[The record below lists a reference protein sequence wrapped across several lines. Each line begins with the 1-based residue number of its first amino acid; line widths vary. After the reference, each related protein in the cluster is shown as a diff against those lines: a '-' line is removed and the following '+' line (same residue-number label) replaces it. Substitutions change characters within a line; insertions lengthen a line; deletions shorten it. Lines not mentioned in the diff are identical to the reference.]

1 VHQALPLLGVVLNVL
16 SPGLTLHRDQYSM
29 SRIVQVSE
37 NNWTEVAFLIK
48 IGIEVSRDPIGRIV
62 SHLSDVLTI
71 GGIFSIALDPDSVIL
86 LRF

>member
-1 VHQALPLLGVVLNVL
+1 
-16 SPGLTLHRDQYSM
+16 M
-29 SRIVQVSE
+29 SE

-71 GGIFSIALDPDSVIL
+71 GGIFSIALHPDSVIL